1 MAKKNE
7 GEDKPKKHVKGEGP
21 PVAKAEKGAK
31 GDKGGK
37 KDKAAKGEAT
47 PLGTGPAPRVDA
59 RLKQHYRDV
68 AVPRLIQQ
76 FGWQNR
82 HQVPRIEKVTLNC
95 GMGEASKNQK
105 LLDSVVEEMRLITGQ
120 APLVTRARKAIA
132 NFGLREGMPIGVA
145 VTLRGD
151 RMYHFLDRLVSVA
164 IPRIRDFR
172 GLGTRSFDGRGN
184 YTMGVKEQIIF
195 PEINFDRVQKIHGLD
210 ITIVTSTNKD
220 DEAFAL
226 LKEMGFPFRGENP
239 VIIGQAA
246 A

>member
-7 GEDKPKKHVKGEGP
+7 PEEPKKHKHGDGP
-21 PVAKAEKGAK
+21 PVAKQPKGEKK
-31 GDKGGK
+31 EKGGK
-37 KDKAAKGEAT
+37 GKGQGQAEGGKGAAK
-47 PLGTGPAPRVDA
+47 PAVKLES
-59 RLKQHYRDV
+59 RLYRHYRDV
-68 AVPRLIQQ
+68 AAPRLIKQ
-76 FGWQNR
+76 FGWKNR
-82 HQVPRIEKVTLNC
+82 HQAPKIEKVKINC

-120 APLVTRARKAIA
+120 KPLVTRARKAIA

-145 VTLRGD
+145 VTLRGE

-195 PEINFDRVQKIHGLD
+195 PEINFDRVQKIHGMD
-210 ITIVTSTNKD
+210 ITVVTSTNKD
-220 DEAFAL
+220 DEALAL
-226 LKEMGFPFRGENP
+226 LKEMGFPFRGESP